1 MQVALLLRYP
11 EIVCASLIGVIMLI
25 MGARHTYEDGGDRFH
40 LPPYLAEPAK
50 ALLMLMPEKYV
61 RGLNSSLTQGNLRSN
76 LSFGDFAGAKLY
88 LPLLASLLTFY
99 FPLYVAVIAA
109 VILYWLPDLYLKVKV
124 LRRRSEIERALPQA
138 IDLMVL
144 CVDAGL
150 GLDATLQRI
159 ASENSELASA
169 LNDELVILGR
179 EILLGVDRERAYGD
193 LYNRT
198 GVDELKTLGSALHQA
213 SILGLSV
220 AKILRA
226 QSDLLRKRQSQKAE
240 EKAMKMPIYM
250 AFPLWFFVMP
260 ALMLL
265 VLGPSLIRFYHS
277 MSVAGS
283 IAAGG
288 G

>member
-1 MQVALLLRYP
+1 MPLTFLLKYP
-11 EIVCASLIGVIMLI
+11 EVICASVIGILMIVL
-25 MGARHTYEDGGDRFH
+25 GNGQKEESEGFH
-40 LPPYLAEPAK
+40 LPSALAEPAK
-50 ALLMLMPEKYV
+50 ILLMLFPESYLEWVTRSLV
-61 RGLNSSLTQGNLRSN
+61 RANMRSN

-88 LPLLASLLTFY
+88 LLLATLLLNFVLP
-99 FPLYVAVIAA
+99 PLYVNCGALV
-109 VILYWLPDLYLKVKV
+109 VYWLPDLYLTIKV
-124 LRRRSEIERALPQA
+124 RTRQNEIQRALPQA

-159 ASENSELASA
+159 ASENSEISSA

-179 EILLGVDRERAYGD
+179 EILLGVDRERAYSE

-213 SILGLSV
+213 SMLGLSV

-226 QSDLLRKRQSQKAE
+226 QSQFLRKKQSQKAE

-265 VLGPSLIRFYHS
+265 VMGPSLIRFYHA
-277 MSVAGS
+277 MSS
-283 IAAGG
+283 GG
-288 G
+288 GGQ

>member
-1 MQVALLLRYP
+1 MPVAVLLKYP
-11 EIVCASLIGVIMLI
+11 EIVCASLIGVVLLI
-25 MGARHTYEDGGDRFH
+25 MGARQSDDRDRFH
-40 LPPYLAEPAK
+40 LPHYVAEPAK
-50 ALLMLMPEKYV
+50 ALLMLMPDKYLLWV
-61 RGLNSSLTQGNLRSN
+61 NRCLVQGNLRSN
-76 LSFGDFAGAKLY
+76 MSFGDFAGAKLY
-88 LPLLASLLTFY
+88 LPISATLLAFY
-99 FPLYVAVIAA
+99 LPLYVAAIAA
-109 VILYWLPDLYLKVKV
+109 LILFWLPDLYLTVRV
-124 LRRRSEIERALPQA
+124 HRRRSEIQKALPQA

-159 ASENSELASA
+159 ASENSELTSA

-179 EILLGVDRERAYGD
+179 EILLGVDREKAYGE

-240 EKAMKMPIYM
+240 EKAMKMPVYM
-250 AFPLWFFVMP
+250 AFPLWFCVMP

-265 VLGPSLIRFYHS
+265 VMGPSLIRFYHA
-277 MSVAGS
+277 MS
-283 IAAGG
+283 GG
-288 G
+288 GG